1 MKVRVSWESPDYYQP
16 PEDTYEDIEIDDN
29 ATEEEI
35 EKAVKETAFEHFEY
49 GYEILSKKKTPK
61 SNHEVIE
68 GWRRVIR
75 GETNE
80 KKRQIKK
87 KACKYGY

>member
-1 MKVRVSWESPDYYQP
+1 MKVRVSWDSPDYYQP
-16 PEDTYEDIEIDDN
+16 PEDTYEDIEVDDN

-49 GYEILSKKKTPK
+49 GYEILSKKKAPK

-68 GWRRVIR
+68 GWRKVIR
-75 GETNE
+75 GENDERLT
-80 KKRQIKK
+80 
-87 KACKYGY
+87 

>member
-1 MKVRVSWESPDYYQP
+1 MKVRVSWDSPDYYQP
-16 PEDTYEDIEIDDN
+16 PEDTYEDIEVDDN

-49 GYEILSKKKTPK
+49 SYEILSKKKTSK

-75 GETNE
+75 GENDE
-80 KKRQIKK
+80 RI
-87 KACKYGY
+87 

>member
-1 MKVRVSWESPDYYQP
+1 MKIRVSWDSPDYYQLP
-16 PEDTYEDIEIDDN
+16 EDIEVDDN

-49 GYEILSKKKTPK
+49 SYDILSKRKKSKPK
-61 SNHEVIE
+61 PNHEVID

-75 GETNE
+75 GD
-80 KKRQIKK
+80 
-87 KACKYGY
+87 

>member
-1 MKVRVSWESPDYYQP
+1 MKVRVSWDSPDYYQP
-16 PEDTYEDIEIDDN
+16 PEDTYEDIEVDDN

-49 GYEILSKKKTPK
+49 SYEILSKKKTPK

-75 GETNE
+75 GENDERT
-80 KKRQIKK
+80 
-87 KACKYGY
+87 